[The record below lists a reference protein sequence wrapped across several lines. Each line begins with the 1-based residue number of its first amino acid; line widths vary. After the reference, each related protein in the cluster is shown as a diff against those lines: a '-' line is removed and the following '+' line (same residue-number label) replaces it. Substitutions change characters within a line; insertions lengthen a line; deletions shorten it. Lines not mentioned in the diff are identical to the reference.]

1 MRVVYVRIGAKRTGQ
16 SVRAG
21 VKPLARD
28 RQQVIERGQS
38 AAEQMEFLA
47 MPINVAAPTG
57 ELAGAETAERT
68 HELGTHRYGDLRGS
82 GWRGRP
88 PVGSK
93 IDQRHV
99 CLVTDCRDERDH
111 ACGR

>member
-1 MRVVYVRIGAKRTGQ
+1 
-16 SVRAG
+16 
-21 VKPLARD
+21 
-28 RQQVIERGQS
+28 RGQS

-47 MPINVAAPTG
+47 MPINVATPTG

-111 ACGR
+111 ACGRRADHDFLVERPEIFQGAAPARDNDQLGPR